1 MGGRSSAATAI
12 EEAGVLGEALGGAP
26 EKVETAL
33 QDVGGGDAVDDV
45 AAAYILQG
53 CLDFLGSLRR
63 SRGARPRGRWADRAR
78 RGGFSRTGAPTG
90 FAAPRSEEHTSELQS
105 RPHLVCRLL

>member
-45 AAAYILQG
+45 AATLAGQVGGDHLSGHCGGREALVPEDGGQIAHGEEVSRELAHR
-53 CLDFLGSLRR
+53 LGS
-63 SRGARPRGRWADRAR
+63 RPLSAGEGQRQADDKA
-78 RGGFSRTGAPTG
+78 G
-90 FAAPRSEEHTSELQS
+90 
-105 RPHLVCRLL
+105 